1 MSQDS
6 SPMYCCEAV
15 TFVRIQPWFF
25 AELFVSINPSQHL
38 SFLKVISYGFTILT
52 ILPQWT
58 HHLNQTLLRCFYDV
72 QCAIWTSF
80 ILDSWTAGLAN
91 LLAEKKVSDWKC
103 FWMLTES
110 SNNFFSGIRAGSWR
124 SPEVAMATDLLLGWC
139 KSSQGIHQRL
149 CRQY

>member
-52 ILPQWT
+52 VLPQWI
-58 HHLNQTLLRCFYDV
+58 HHVNQTLLRCFYDV

-91 LLAEKKVSDWKC
+91 LLAEKNVSDWKC
-103 FWMLTES
+103 FLNADWIEQQFLFRNQSWFLTKPRSCYGNWSVTRVTQKFAWHS
-110 SNNFFSGIRAGSWR
+110 SK
-124 SPEVAMATDLLLGWC
+124 VV
-139 KSSQGIHQRL
+139 
-149 CRQY
+149 